1 MKDLTTGKPIKVI
14 LMFAIPILI
23 GNIFQQLYGI
33 VDTRVVGQYLGLSAL
48 ASVGA
53 TSSISNFI
61 VGFVCGMT
69 TGFCIKVANHYGGKD
84 YATMRKSVA
93 GTIVLSMGSAIFMTT
108 VGILGIRKLLVIL
121 GTPADILDM
130 AEGYIKIIIWGI
142 VFTVIYNMC
151 ANILRAIGDSITPL
165 VFLVIA
171 VIGNI
176 VLDVTFIKY
185 LGFGVN
191 AAAYATII
199 SQGLSAFMCIV
210 FMIKKYPIL
219 RLKAED
225 FQFGDYNLG
234 NLFATGLS
242 MGFMLC
248 IVNIGSVILQSS
260 VNGLGTNI
268 VAGHTVSRKMFEMM
282 AVPSYSI
289 SMTMATY
296 TSQNLGA
303 KKIRR
308 IREGLISAIGVC
320 FIWST
325 IVIIIS
331 YTIGPNIAAALTG
344 TGNQE
349 VVDTAA
355 LYMRINLPF
364 YYALCVLV
372 VLRNCMQGL
381 GRTIIPLVSSTVE
394 LVGKVVAVLWLTPVF
409 GYVGVSITEPITW
422 IACSVVLIIA
432 LIIKPFP
439 KIEEEKLEIH

>member
-14 LMFAIPILI
+14 LMFAIPVLI

-33 VDTRVVGQYLGLSAL
+33 VDTRVVGQYLGVSAL

-53 TSSISNFI
+53 TSSIGNFI

-69 TGFCIKVANHYGGKD
+69 SGFCIKVANHYGGKD
-84 YATMRKSVA
+84 YVTMRKSVA
-93 GTIVLSMGSAIFMTT
+93 GTIVLSMGSAVFMTT
-108 VGILGIRKLLVIL
+108 VGILGIRRLLVIL
-121 GTPADILDM
+121 GTPIDILDM
-130 AEGYIKIIIWGI
+130 AEGYIKIIIWGM

-151 ANILRAIGDSITPL
+151 ASILRAIGDSITPL
-165 VFLVIA
+165 VFLIIA

-199 SQGLSAFMCIV
+199 AQGLSALMCIV
-210 FMIKKYPIL
+210 FMLKKYPIL
-219 RLKAED
+219 RLRAED

-260 VNGLGTNI
+260 VNGLGTNV
-268 VAGHTVSRKMFEMM
+268 VAGHTGSRKMFEMM
-282 AVPSYSI
+282 AVPSYAI
-289 SMTMATY
+289 SMTIATY

-355 LYMRINLPF
+355 LYMRINSPF

-422 IACSVVLIIA
+422 IACSIVLIIA
-432 LIIKPFP
+432 LTIKPFP
-439 KIEEEKLEIH
+439 KIEEEVKAEA